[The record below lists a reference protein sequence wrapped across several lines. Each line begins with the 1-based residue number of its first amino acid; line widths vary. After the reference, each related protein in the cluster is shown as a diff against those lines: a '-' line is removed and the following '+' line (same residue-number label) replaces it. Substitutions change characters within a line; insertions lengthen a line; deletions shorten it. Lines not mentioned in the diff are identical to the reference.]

1 MSYIIHP
8 IVTAR
13 IAVDTGRLTY
23 LRNYGKRAWLPCPFY
38 VITGGPEP
46 VLVDT
51 SASAD
56 LMSHLRLEPVEH
68 VLDFQEGLASAG
80 FSLKEIRIVILTH
93 LMYDHC
99 ANSKLLPN
107 ARFTVQKRELD
118 FALAPHP
125 MFAGSYQRNLF
136 EGLPCEIVD
145 GDQEFMLGIK
155 LLLTPGHS
163 PGCQSVAVST
173 SAGLA
178 IITGFC
184 CIQENFMPQLNQAW
198 KTDIVPDVI
207 PPGIHT
213 DMLQAYES
221 TMRVKELA
229 DILIPIHDPIM
240 GTKKQI
246 PEEKA

>member
-118 FALAPHP
+118 FALAPTRCLRE
-125 MFAGSYQRNLF
+125 AIS
-136 EGLPCEIVD
+136 EICLK
-145 GDQEFMLGIK
+145 GCLAR
-155 LLLTPGHS
+155 LLTAIRSSCPASNSFS
-163 PGCQSVAVST
+163 PRDTAPDASPLPYLRARVWPSSQDFVAFRRIS
-173 SAGLA
+173 
-178 IITGFC
+178 C
-184 CIQENFMPQLNQAW
+184 PN
-198 KTDIVPDVI
+198 
-207 PPGIHT
+207 
-213 DMLQAYES
+213 
-221 TMRVKELA
+221 
-229 DILIPIHDPIM
+229 
-240 GTKKQI
+240 
-246 PEEKA
+246 